1 MIKLTENQREILQ
14 ALLDGKDIEFS
25 HDDVTEWYPILDF
38 SSFVYHLNEGN
49 PVRIKPRT
57 IIVNSVEVP
66 EPMKV
71 KPEDGTQYYT
81 AAPNPGLCLTWFDDG
96 CDNEYFNAG
105 ICHSTPEAA
114 ALHWEAMIK
123 PSKIVQE

>member
-1 MIKLTENQREILQ
+1 MIQLTENQREILQ
-14 ALLDGKDIEFS
+14 ALLDGRDIEATDVNNKFY
-25 HDDVTEWYPILDF
+25 DVTTF
-38 SSFVYHLNEGN
+38 EGFISN
-49 PVRIKPRT
+49 TAYFRKIRIKPRT
-57 IIVNSVEVP
+57 ILVNGVEVP

-71 KPEDGTQYYT
+71 KPEEGTLYYIAT
-81 AAPNPGLCLTWFDDG
+81 PYPESPVTWVYDKFDED
-96 CDNEYFNAG
+96 YFNAG